1 MADNV
6 KIIWDFLKK
15 QGYTDAG
22 VSGIMG
28 NLYAESAFNPTNLQN
43 TFEKKLGLNDN
54 EYTTKVDNGIYTNF
68 IHDGAGYG
76 LAQWTY
82 WSRKQGLLNYA
93 KSKNVSIG
101 NLTMQLEYLI
111 KEFSGYKGL
120 VDLMKTTSSIKEA
133 SDFILLNF
141 ERPKDQSDAVKNKRF
156 EYSQNIY
163 NTYAGKA
170 TTTATV
176 LPSGYS
182 NSKLISVKKLS
193 PNNSGK
199 RNHKIDRIS
208 PHCVVG
214 QMTAE
219 ALGNW
224 FAQTSAKA
232 SSNYGIGKDGKI
244 GLYVEE
250 SNRSWCTSS
259 SANDNRAVTIECASD
274 TTDPYR
280 MNDEVYQSLI
290 KLCADICQRNGKNK
304 LIWIPDKT
312 KALAY
317 EPKDN
322 EMLITVHRWF
332 ANKSCPGEWL
342 YSRLGDLA
350 NKVNTILQ
358 SPATDKKEEEDETMT
373 QEKFNE
379 MMNVWLNQ
387 QAEKQPSTWSANA
400 RSWAENKKI
409 ISGDTQGNMM
419 YKKPLTREELIQVL
433 YRFFVG

>member
-22 VSGIMG
+22 ASGIMG

-43 TFEKKLGLNDN
+43 TFEKKLGLNDI

-93 KSKNVSIG
+93 KSKKVSIG

-120 VDLMKTTSSIKEA
+120 VDLMKTTSSVKEA

-141 ERPKDQSDAVKNKRF
+141 ERPKDQSEAVKNKRF

-170 TTTATV
+170 TATTTV
-176 LPSGYS
+176 SPSGYS

-358 SPATDKKEEEDETMT
+358 SPTTDKKEEEDETMT